1 MPNWKK
7 LVVSGSSAHLYNLDV
22 TNAVTASYFKGD
34 GSGLTNVNATVVDVA
49 TVVDTFTAATTKVVN
64 HNFNSRNILVSV
76 YDNDYNQ
83 IIPASVNVSSLDSVT
98 ITFTQA
104 STGFA
109 VIAKGGHIVSG
120 SVVNIQEVAT
130 QVDTFTSQTTY
141 TATHSFN
148 TKDVFVTV
156 YDNNDSVIIPSSIK
170 TLTTGSV
177 QLTFANST
185 SGRVV
190 IGKAGHVITT
200 NGGSGVVT
208 WASVTSKPAGLVS
221 GSVSYTSL
229 TNKPVGLL
237 SGSVSYTSLTNKPT
251 LVSGSSQVNFLQLA
265 NKPTGLLSGSISYT
279 SLTNKPVGIL
289 SGSVSYTSLTNKP
302 TLISGSSQVNFLQ
315 LANKPVGI
323 LSGSVT
329 YASITS
335 KPTLVSGSRQI
346 NFLQLLNKPVGLLSG
361 SIFPYTGTAQ
371 VTGSIKAT
379 SDLTVS
385 QVITTDNGNSTNY
398 RIGDDVWIGDINQA
412 NTFGIRGVQNSGSAF
427 IRFGNIGSAPR
438 VGANK
443 SSTLEI
449 TGSLSVSSNLILP
462 NRPAFRVTGAGGAK
476 SATTAL
482 SGSYL
487 NVDYQQGSGWNNA
500 TGTFTAPIAGLYQVN
515 VVCRTNSN
523 SLGTISQ
530 LIVYKNNTGG
540 STGTPQIMVE
550 YGANTTMNHAGGST
564 ISKLAVGDTLKMVV
578 TVGQISFDSNDNFSV
593 AFIG

>member
-208 WASVTSKPAGLVS
+208 WASVTGKPSGLLS
-221 GSVSYTSL
+221 GSVSYNSL

-237 SGSVSYTSLTNKPT
+237 SGSVSYTALTNKPN
-251 LVSGSSQVNFLQLA
+251 LVSGSSQINFLQLA
-265 NKPTGLLSGSISYT
+265 
-279 SLTNKPVGIL
+279 
-289 SGSVSYTSLTNKP
+289 
-302 TLISGSSQVNFLQ
+302 
-315 LANKPVGI
+315 
-323 LSGSVT
+323 
-329 YASITS
+329 
-335 KPTLVSGSRQI
+335 
-346 NFLQLLNKPVGLLSG
+346 NKPVGLLSG
-361 SIFPYTGTAQ
+361 SIFPYVGTAR
-371 VTGSIKAT
+371 VTGSLFVTGSFRTKGTAT
-379 SDLTVS
+379 FGNVTSTPSTENTLSVFAPPAGGTGEGGQILIAAAGGTYTSASMLDTYQDQFRILKGTNTGGSTAAPLTVNLH
-385 QVITTDNGNSTNY
+385 NGNTTVQGTITAAGYSGLPNAYLYVWRSTSQTIGSGNWANRDVIFNNAGSSSGISYNTSTGIATLTAGKVY
-398 RIGDDVWIGDINQA
+398 RITATVAWSAAAAYVIQFQIYNQTTSGFIGPVAECIQPA
-412 NTFGIRGVQNSGSAF
+412 NASYNTSAGVIDYIYAPGTSTQISIKTTNS
-427 IRFGNIGSAPR
+427 
-438 VGANK
+438 
-443 SSTLEI
+443 
-449 TGSLSVSSNLILP
+449 
-462 NRPAFRVTGAGGAK
+462 
-476 SATTAL
+476 TTAL
-482 SGSYL
+482 SGEYIRGDL
-487 NVDYQQGSGWNNA
+487 NTSMIIQQ
-500 TGTFTAPIAGLYQVN
+500 
-515 VVCRTNSN
+515 
-523 SLGTISQ
+523 
-530 LIVYKNNTGG
+530 
-540 STGTPQIMVE
+540 
-550 YGANTTMNHAGGST
+550 
-564 ISKLAVGDTLKMVV
+564 LA
-578 TVGQISFDSNDNFSV
+578 
-593 AFIG
+593 

>member
-427 IRFGNIGSAPR
+427 IRFGNISSAPR

-476 SATTAL
+476 TATTAL